1 MNPCQGHLLE
11 LKLAAI
17 ISLPYEDFFKLFGD
31 GYHPQFRELL
41 DTKISPFLSSHAYQ
55 FWRLH
60 SNAFSS
66 AFYMRGYS
74 GWALRLAKWVFKL
87 AGVSKEV
94 KALCYAETLEE
105 QKRIWI
111 ENLRPVLL
119 NKLTVALLKNPVF
132 CWNALGVPLNQRK
145 LFLDEGTAY
154 DFVKETMDPVASQTL
169 LSEGAYFYL
178 LVSAVPCC
186 PDSWLT

>member
-11 LKLAAI
+11 LKLAAV
-17 ISLPYEDFFKLFGD
+17 ISLPHEDFFKLFGD

-105 QKRIWI
+105 QERIWI

-178 LVSAVPCC
+178 LVSAIPYC